1 MAEYIKKSD
10 LEKHI
15 IREGCDEGCGYID
28 ERDLKNIPTYEVYGT
43 EEVIQRLQ
51 ILSDDIESLD
61 AMGEFSK
68 DSVLGLI
75 QEKIKGLRLEQNND

>member
-1 MAEYIKKSD
+1 MKNGYPVIIGDGAITPGVQEPID
-10 LEKHI
+10 LG
-15 IREGCDEGCGYID
+15 RYTTD
-28 ERDLKNIPTYEVYGT
+28 
-43 EEVIQRLQ
+43 EVIQRLQ